1 MRHDKL
7 FEPIDDAEPCGPDLD
22 ELGDDDYLNYM
33 LPAEDRLPKRFFDQG
48 NGAPFD
54 RSTIDLKSELTS
66 ISRLLEKS
74 RDLRLLALEARFQA
88 LAGNV
93 VGFSE
98 SVQAMSGL
106 VERYW
111 NELHPRPYEGDYTMR
126 QNTLSA
132 LDDRINII
140 LPLQYAPL
148 FRDKRLGPL
157 SFHHYELAA
166 GRAQPIPDE
175 VVPELG
181 ALLGAFAQA
190 DNRDAVVAAHEALGT
205 AKAGLSSIRNNFI
218 DAAGYEYAPSFD
230 GVREAIEA
238 IMAMIETAVPDLAQA
253 AAVNGGAF
261 QMPEGGGSD
270 AADAAAGAQPG
281 APMPAMS
288 AASLTPDLS
297 SATVRTHAD
306 ASAALAAAEDY
317 FLRMEPTAPALLLV
331 HQARTLI
338 GMPLIAA
345 MELLMPESAE
355 RTVIRFEGPFKFQ
368 LDMARLRALSASAM
382 GSSASANG
390 AAGESYTASTRGEAA
405 DLISGVEGFFRLA
418 EPSSPVPV
426 LLSKARGFINRDFL
440 AIVNDLIDKE
450 EKAQ

>member
-1 MRHDKL
+1 
-7 FEPIDDAEPCGPDLD
+7 
-22 ELGDDDYLNYM
+22 
-33 LPAEDRLPKRFFDQG
+33 
-48 NGAPFD
+48 
-54 RSTIDLKSELTS
+54 
-66 ISRLLEKS
+66 
-74 RDLRLLALEARFQA
+74 
-88 LAGNV
+88 
-93 VGFSE
+93 
-98 SVQAMSGL
+98 
-106 VERYW
+106 
-111 NELHPRPYEGDYTMR
+111 
-126 QNTLSA
+126 
-132 LDDRINII
+132 
-140 LPLQYAPL
+140 
-148 FRDKRLGPL
+148 
-157 SFHHYELAA
+157 
-166 GRAQPIPDE
+166 
-175 VVPELG
+175 
-181 ALLGAFAQA
+181 
-190 DNRDAVVAAHEALGT
+190 
-205 AKAGLSSIRNNFI
+205 
-218 DAAGYEYAPSFD
+218 
-230 GVREAIEA
+230 
-238 IMAMIETAVPDLAQA
+238 
-253 AAVNGGAF
+253 
-261 QMPEGGGSD
+261 
-270 AADAAAGAQPG
+270 
-281 APMPAMS
+281 
-288 AASLTPDLS
+288 
-297 SATVRTHAD
+297 VRTHAD